1 MKRILAACLAV
12 SCCTSAFVARA
23 DEPSFTLA
31 QALERAGA
39 TSPAIE
45 SGAAGVLAA
54 QAARSVAGLRPNPEL
69 NIQTENVAGSGDY
82 RGFRSAE
89 TTAQVTLPLELGGKR
104 PARVALANAQQDR
117 AQIEQA
123 VIAAD
128 LRLAVTQAYVTAV
141 SAAERATVAQRQVA
155 IAAEALRS
163 AQVRVRAGRA
173 SPLEAQR
180 AELAHL
186 NAQATQEQAER
197 LANVARANLGRMIG
211 APVAGALDLR
221 WFETLAVAGPVD
233 RAAMRD
239 MLTARAAA
247 LDVATAD
254 AQVRL
259 AGAQRVPDLQ
269 LFAGPRRLSGSN
281 DTAML
286 MGINIPLQIFDNG
299 GAAQAQAR
307 AERQRADAT
316 RRMTEIQLDQAIA
329 SADAEVANAETAAR
343 IASGPALAAA
353 QEAARIA
360 RIGYREGKFGQID
373 LIEAERTLLD
383 TRMAAIDALA
393 TYHDASARRD
403 RLVAP
408 ASLFVKD

>member
-45 SGAAGVLAA
+45 SGAAGVLVA
-54 QAARSVAGLRPNPEL
+54 QAARTVAGLRPNPEL

-141 SAAERATVAQRQVA
+141 SAVERASVAQRQVA

-197 LANVARANLGRMIG
+197 LANVARANLGRLIG

-221 WFETLAVAGPVD
+221 WFETLAAAGPVD
-233 RAAMRD
+233 RAAVRD

-247 LDVATAD
+247 LDVVTAD

-281 DTAML
+281 DTALL

-373 LIEAERTLLD
+373 LIEAERALLD

>member
-1 MKRILAACLAV
+1 MIRIIAVFLAA
-12 SCCTSAFVARA
+12 SCCTSALAARA
-23 DEPSFTLA
+23 EEPSFTLA

-54 QAARSVAGLRPNPEL
+54 QAARTVAGLRPNPEL

-141 SAAERATVAQRQVA
+141 SAVERAMVAQRQVT
-155 IAAEALRS
+155 IAQEALRS

-197 LANVARANLGRMIG
+197 LANVARANLGRLIG
-211 APVAGALDLR
+211 GPVAGTLDLR

-233 RAAMRD
+233 RATVSD

-259 AGAQRVPDLQ
+259 AGAQRAPDLQ

-286 MGINIPLQIFDNG
+286 MGINIPLQIFNNG

-373 LIEAERTLLD
+373 LLEAERTLLD

-408 ASLFVKD
+408 ASLFAKD

>member
-1 MKRILAACLAV
+1 
-12 SCCTSAFVARA
+12 
-23 DEPSFTLA
+23 
-31 QALERAGA
+31 RAGA

-54 QAARSVAGLRPNPEL
+54 QAARTVAGLRPNPEL

-117 AQIEQA
+117 AQIERA

-141 SAAERATVAQRQVA
+141 SAVERAMVAQRQVT
-155 IAAEALRS
+155 IAQEALRS

-197 LANVARANLGRMIG
+197 LANVARANLGRLIG
-211 APVAGALDLR
+211 GPVAGTLDLR
-221 WFETLAVAGPVD
+221 WFETLAAAGPVD
-233 RAAMRD
+233 RAAVSD

-259 AGAQRVPDLQ
+259 AGAQRAPDLQ

-286 MGINIPLQIFDNG
+286 MGINIPLQIFNNG

-373 LIEAERTLLD
+373 LLEAERTLLD
-383 TRMAAIDALA
+383 TRMAAIAALA

>member
-12 SCCTSAFVARA
+12 SCCTSAIVARA

-45 SGAAGVLAA
+45 GGAAGVLAA

-141 SAAERATVAQRQVA
+141 SAAERASVAQRQVT

-233 RAAMRD
+233 RAAVSD

-329 SADAEVANAETAAR
+329 SADAEVANAEIAAR

-373 LIEAERTLLD
+373 LIEAERALLD

-408 ASLFVKD
+408 ASLFAKD

>member
-45 SGAAGVLAA
+45 SGAAGVLVA
-54 QAARSVAGLRPNPEL
+54 QAARTVAGLRPNPEL

-141 SAAERATVAQRQVA
+141 SAVERASVAQRQVA

-197 LANVARANLGRMIG
+197 LANVARANLGRLIG

-233 RAAMRD
+233 RAAVSD

-281 DTAML
+281 DTALL

-373 LIEAERTLLD
+373 LIEAERALLD

-408 ASLFVKD
+408 ASLIAKD

>member
-82 RGFRSAE
+82 GGFRSAE

-128 LRLAVTQAYVTAV
+128 LRLAVTQTYVSAV
-141 SAAERATVAQRQVA
+141 SAAERATVAQRQVT

-197 LANVARANLGRMIG
+197 LANVARANLGRLIG
-211 APVAGALDLR
+211 GPVAGALDLR

-233 RAAMRD
+233 RAAVSD

-408 ASLFVKD
+408 ASQIAKD

>member
-23 DEPSFTLA
+23 DESSFTLA
-31 QALERAGA
+31 QALERAGE

-45 SGAAGVLAA
+45 SGAAGVLVA
-54 QAARSVAGLRPNPEL
+54 QAARTVAGLRPNPEL

-408 ASLFVKD
+408 ASQIAKD

>member
-1 MKRILAACLAV
+1 MIRIIAVFLAA
-12 SCCTSAFVARA
+12 SCCTSALAARA
-23 DEPSFTLA
+23 EEPSFTLA

-54 QAARSVAGLRPNPEL
+54 QAARTVAGLRPNPEL

-141 SAAERATVAQRQVA
+141 SAVERAMGAQRQVT
-155 IAAEALRS
+155 IAQEALRS

-197 LANVARANLGRMIG
+197 LANVARANLGRLIG
-211 APVAGALDLR
+211 GPVAGTLDLR

-233 RAAMRD
+233 RATVSD

-259 AGAQRVPDLQ
+259 AGAQRAPDLQ

-286 MGINIPLQIFDNG
+286 MGINIPLQIFNNG

-373 LIEAERTLLD
+373 LLEAERTLLD

-408 ASLFVKD
+408 ASLFAKD

>member
-1 MKRILAACLAV
+1 MIRIIAVFLAA
-12 SCCTSAFVARA
+12 SCCTSALAARA
-23 DEPSFTLA
+23 EEPSFTLA

-45 SGAAGVLAA
+45 GGAAGVLAA

-141 SAAERATVAQRQVA
+141 SAVERATVAQRQVT
-155 IAAEALRS
+155 IAGEALRA

-197 LANVARANLGRMIG
+197 LANVARANLGRLIG
-211 APVAGALDLR
+211 GPVAGTLDLR

-233 RAAMRD
+233 RATVSD

-259 AGAQRVPDLQ
+259 AGAQRAPDLQ

-373 LIEAERTLLD
+373 LLEAERTLLD
-383 TRMAAIDALA
+383 TRMAAIAALA

-408 ASLFVKD
+408 ASQIAKD

>member
-1 MKRILAACLAV
+1 MIRIIAVFLAA
-12 SCCTSAFVARA
+12 SCCTSALAARA
-23 DEPSFTLA
+23 EEPSFTLA

-54 QAARSVAGLRPNPEL
+54 QAARTVAGLRPNPEL

-117 AQIEQA
+117 AQIERA

-141 SAAERATVAQRQVA
+141 SAVERAMVAQRQVT
-155 IAAEALRS
+155 IAQEALRS

-197 LANVARANLGRMIG
+197 LANVARANLGRLIG
-211 APVAGALDLR
+211 GPVAGTLDLR
-221 WFETLAVAGPVD
+221 WFETLAAAGPVD
-233 RAAMRD
+233 RAAVSD

-259 AGAQRVPDLQ
+259 AGAQRAPDLQ

-286 MGINIPLQIFDNG
+286 MGINIPLQIFNNG

-373 LIEAERTLLD
+373 LLEAERTLLD
-383 TRMAAIDALA
+383 TRMAAIAALA

>member
-1 MKRILAACLAV
+1 MIRIIAVFLAA
-12 SCCTSAFVARA
+12 SCCTSALAARA
-23 DEPSFTLA
+23 EEPSFTLA

-54 QAARSVAGLRPNPEL
+54 QAARTVAGLRPNPEL

-117 AQIEQA
+117 AQIERA

-141 SAAERATVAQRQVA
+141 SAVERAMVAQRQVT
-155 IAAEALRS
+155 IAQEALRS

-197 LANVARANLGRMIG
+197 LANVARANLGRLIG
-211 APVAGALDLR
+211 GPVAGTLDLR

-233 RAAMRD
+233 RATVSD

-259 AGAQRVPDLQ
+259 AGAQRAPDLQ

-286 MGINIPLQIFDNG
+286 MGINIPLQIFNNG

-373 LIEAERTLLD
+373 LLEAERTLLD
-383 TRMAAIDALA
+383 TRMAAIAALA

-408 ASLFVKD
+408 ASQIAKD

>member
-221 WFETLAVAGPVD
+221 WFETLAVAGRVD

-408 ASLFVKD
+408 ASQIAKD

>member
-141 SAAERATVAQRQVA
+141 SAAERATVAQRQVT

-221 WFETLAVAGPVD
+221 WFETLAAAGPVD
-233 RAAMRD
+233 RAAVRD

-299 GAAQAQAR
+299 GAAQEQAR

-408 ASLFVKD
+408 ASQIAKD

>member
-1 MKRILAACLAV
+1 MKRIFAACLAV
-12 SCCTSAFVARA
+12 SCCTSAFTARA

-123 VIAAD
+123 VIVAD

-141 SAAERATVAQRQVA
+141 SAAERASVAQRQVA
-155 IAAEALRS
+155 IAAEALRA
-163 AQVRVRAGRA
+163 AQARVRAGRA

-197 LANVARANLGRMIG
+197 LANVARANLGRLIG
-211 APVAGALDLR
+211 GPVAGTLDLR

-233 RAAMRD
+233 RAAVSD

-329 SADAEVANAETAAR
+329 SADAEVANAEIAAR

-360 RIGYREGKFGQID
+360 RIGYREGRFGQID
-373 LIEAERTLLD
+373 LIEAERALLD

-408 ASLFVKD
+408 ASLFAKD

>member
-82 RGFRSAE
+82 GGFRSAE

-128 LRLAVTQAYVTAV
+128 LRLAVTQTYVSAV
-141 SAAERATVAQRQVA
+141 SAAERATVAQRQVT

-197 LANVARANLGRMIG
+197 LANVARANLGRLIG
-211 APVAGALDLR
+211 GPVAGALDLR

-233 RAAMRD
+233 RAAVSD

-408 ASLFVKD
+408 ASLFAKD

>member
-39 TSPAIE
+39 ASPAIE

>member
-54 QAARSVAGLRPNPEL
+54 QAARTVAGLRPNPEL

-141 SAAERATVAQRQVA
+141 SAVERASVAQRQVA

-197 LANVARANLGRMIG
+197 LANVARANLGRIIG

>member
-141 SAAERATVAQRQVA
+141 SAAERATVAQRQVT
-155 IAAEALRS
+155 IAGEALRS

-186 NAQATQEQAER
+186 NAQATQEQADR
-197 LANVARANLGRMIG
+197 LASVARANLGRLIG
-211 APVAGALDLR
+211 GPVAGTLDLR
-221 WFETLAVAGPVD
+221 WFETLVVAGPVD
-233 RAAMRD
+233 RAAVSD

-254 AQVRL
+254 AQVLL

>member
-408 ASLFVKD
+408 ASQIAKD

>member
-45 SGAAGVLAA
+45 GGAAGVLAA

-141 SAAERATVAQRQVA
+141 SAAERATVAQRQVT

-221 WFETLAVAGPVD
+221 WFETLAAAGPVD
-233 RAAMRD
+233 RAAVRD

-373 LIEAERTLLD
+373 LIEAERALLD

>member
-1 MKRILAACLAV
+1 MKPILAACLAV

-69 NIQTENVAGSGDY
+69 NIQTENIAGSGDY

-259 AGAQRVPDLQ
+259 AGAHRVPDLQ

-373 LIEAERTLLD
+373 LIEAERALLD

>member
-123 VIAAD
+123 VIAAN

-408 ASLFVKD
+408 ASQIAKD

>member
-12 SCCTSAFVARA
+12 SCCTRAFVARA

-141 SAAERATVAQRQVA
+141 SAAERATVAQRQVT

-211 APVAGALDLR
+211 APVAGALDLN

-233 RAAMRD
+233 RAAVSD
-239 MLTARAAA
+239 MLTGRAAA

-373 LIEAERTLLD
+373 LIEAERALLD

-408 ASLFVKD
+408 ASQIAKD

>member
-141 SAAERATVAQRQVA
+141 SAVERASVAQRQVA

-197 LANVARANLGRMIG
+197 LANVARANLGRLIG

-233 RAAMRD
+233 RAAVSD

-281 DTAML
+281 DTALL

-408 ASLFVKD
+408 ASLFAKD

>member
-1 MKRILAACLAV
+1 MKRILAACLVV
-12 SCCTSAFVARA
+12 SCCTGALAARA

-54 QAARSVAGLRPNPEL
+54 QAARAVAGLRPNPEL

-128 LRLAVTQAYVTAV
+128 LRLVVTQAYVTAV

-197 LANVARANLGRMIG
+197 LASVARANLGRMIG

-233 RAAMRD
+233 RAAVSD

-408 ASLFVKD
+408 ASQIAKD

>member
-1 MKRILAACLAV
+1 MIRIIAVFLAA
-12 SCCTSAFVARA
+12 SCCTSALAARA
-23 DEPSFTLA
+23 EEPSFTLA

-45 SGAAGVLAA
+45 GGAAGVLAA

-141 SAAERATVAQRQVA
+141 SAVERATVAQRQVT
-155 IAAEALRS
+155 IAGEALRA

-197 LANVARANLGRMIG
+197 LANVARANLDRLIG

-233 RAAMRD
+233 RAAVSD

-259 AGAQRVPDLQ
+259 AGAQRAPDLQ

-286 MGINIPLQIFDNG
+286 MGINIPLQIFNNG

-343 IASGPALAAA
+343 ISSGPALAAA

-373 LIEAERTLLD
+373 LLEAERTLLD
-383 TRMAAIDALA
+383 TRMAAIAALA

-408 ASLFVKD
+408 ASQIAKD

>member
-1 MKRILAACLAV
+1 M
-12 SCCTSAFVARA
+12 
-23 DEPSFTLA
+23 A

-45 SGAAGVLAA
+45 SGAAGVLVA
-54 QAARSVAGLRPNPEL
+54 QAARTVAGLRPNPEL

-141 SAAERATVAQRQVA
+141 SAVERASVAQRQVA

-197 LANVARANLGRMIG
+197 LANVARANLGRLIG

-221 WFETLAVAGPVD
+221 WFETLAAAGPVD
-233 RAAMRD
+233 RAAVRD

-247 LDVATAD
+247 LDVVTAD

-281 DTAML
+281 DTALL

-373 LIEAERTLLD
+373 LIEAERALLD

>member
-197 LANVARANLGRMIG
+197 LANVARANLGRLIG
-211 APVAGALDLR
+211 GPVAGTLDLR

-233 RAAMRD
+233 RAAVRD

-299 GAAQAQAR
+299 GAAQVQAR

-329 SADAEVANAETAAR
+329 SADAEVANAEIAAR

-373 LIEAERTLLD
+373 LIEAERALLD

>member
-1 MKRILAACLAV
+1 MNRIFAACLAV

-54 QAARSVAGLRPNPEL
+54 QAARTVAGLRPNPEL
-69 NIQTENVAGSGDY
+69 NIQTENIAGSGDY

-104 PARVALANAQQDR
+104 PARVALATAQQDR

-128 LRLAVTQAYVTAV
+128 LRLAITQAYVTAV
-141 SAAERATVAQRQVA
+141 SAAERASVAQRQVA

-197 LANVARANLGRMIG
+197 LANVARANLGRLIG

-233 RAAMRD
+233 RAAVSD

-373 LIEAERTLLD
+373 LIEAERALLD

-408 ASLFVKD
+408 ASQFAKD

>member
-1 MKRILAACLAV
+1 MIRIIAVFLAA
-12 SCCTSAFVARA
+12 SCCTSALAARA
-23 DEPSFTLA
+23 EEPSFTLA

-45 SGAAGVLAA
+45 GGAAGVLAA

-141 SAAERATVAQRQVA
+141 SAVERATVAQRQVT
-155 IAAEALRS
+155 IAGEALRA

-197 LANVARANLGRMIG
+197 LANVARANLGRLIG
-211 APVAGALDLR
+211 AQVAGALDLR

-233 RAAMRD
+233 RATVSD

-259 AGAQRVPDLQ
+259 AGAQRAPDLQ

-373 LIEAERTLLD
+373 LLEAERTLLD
-383 TRMAAIDALA
+383 TRMAAIAALA

-408 ASLFVKD
+408 ASQIAKD

>member
-82 RGFRSAE
+82 GGFRSAE

-128 LRLAVTQAYVTAV
+128 LRLAVTQTYVSAV
-141 SAAERATVAQRQVA
+141 SAAERATVAQRQVT

-197 LANVARANLGRMIG
+197 LANVARANLGRLIG
-211 APVAGALDLR
+211 GPVAGALDLR
-221 WFETLAVAGPVD
+221 WFETLAVARPVD
-233 RAAMRD
+233 RAAVSD

-408 ASLFVKD
+408 ASQIAKD